1 MLTEI
6 RQTTT
11 CRLLLE
17 DPDLADA
24 VHPARREMASHELV
38 AECVRLPTGP
48 WDAAHDADEGTSLA
62 MIVLDGLVIRHV
74 DIDGRFGVELLG
86 ESDVIRPWQGAD
98 ASMLTMRTEWSVL
111 HPARVAVLDL
121 GFATHFARY
130 PEIAERL
137 FERMLRRSRYLAT
150 NMAIVHHPRVD
161 TRLYLLLWHLAGR
174 WGRVRRDGVV
184 VPLRLTHAMLAD
196 LVAARRPT
204 VTSALSEL
212 ARKGVVRS
220 SDDGWLLFGSAP
232 AFLAQTG
239 QAIEERAAPLV
250 SASGMRT

>member
-1 MLTEI
+1 MLTEL
-6 RQTTT
+6 RKTAT
-11 CRLLLE
+11 CQLLVE

-24 VHPARREMASHELV
+24 LHPARRETAFQELV
-38 AECVRLPTGP
+38 TECLRLPTGQ
-48 WDAAHDADEGTSLA
+48 WDATRDGDEDNSLA
-62 MIVLDGLVIRHV
+62 MIVLDGLVVRHV
-74 DIDGRFGVELLG
+74 DIDGRCGVELLG

-98 ASMLTMRTEWSVL
+98 APTLAMTTGWSVL

-121 GFATHFARY
+121 HFATHFARY
-130 PEIAERL
+130 PEIATRL
-137 FERMLRRSRYLAT
+137 FERMLRRSGYLAT
-150 NMAIVHHPRVD
+150 NMAIVHQPRVD
-161 TRLYLLLWHLAGR
+161 TRLHLLLWHLAGR
-174 WGRVRRDGVV
+174 WGRVRRDGVL

-212 ARKGVVRS
+212 SRKGLVRS
-220 SDDGWLLFGSAP
+220 SHDGWVLFGSAP

-250 SASGMRT
+250 SAGGMRT